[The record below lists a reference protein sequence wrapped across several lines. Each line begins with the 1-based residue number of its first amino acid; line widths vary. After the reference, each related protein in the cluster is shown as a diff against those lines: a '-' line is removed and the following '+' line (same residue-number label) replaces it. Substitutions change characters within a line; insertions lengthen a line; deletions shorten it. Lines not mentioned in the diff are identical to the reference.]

1 MDRAAA
7 STSRMQT
14 LLTKTGRRLKLDGLA
29 DKLEARQAEKP
40 SRKEELLLGKRLAKV
55 RGVASGAAEKL
66 REGAKDVRERL
77 VAQMQGEQSKGES
90 DQ

>member
-1 MDRAAA
+1 MDRSTA
-7 STSRMQT
+7 SSSRVQN

-55 RGVASGAAEKL
+55 RGAASGAAEKP
-66 REGAKDVRERL
+66 
-77 VAQMQGEQSKGES
+77 
-90 DQ
+90 